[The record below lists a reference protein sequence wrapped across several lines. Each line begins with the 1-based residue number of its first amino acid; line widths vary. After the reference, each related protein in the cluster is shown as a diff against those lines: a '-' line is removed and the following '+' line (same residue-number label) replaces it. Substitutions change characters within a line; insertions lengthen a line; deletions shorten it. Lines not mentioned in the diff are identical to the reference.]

1 MFNRNAR
8 NRLNTMGGIR
18 SLANGGLTQ
27 SRLNPSIN
35 YGGPSLGQVNP
46 LAKTQFQS
54 IGNINQGV
62 LNQLISRN
70 KTLPQIRNELQ
81 QQIKEPFINQFL
93 PDPNVTPKT
102 EGEAFTQ
109 GILTTLFPR
118 FKKSPIS
125 PIDVSKEKMKRL
137 TPFGMQEKAK
147 EALDAG
153 IMTLPSNMLSKDPTK
168 EGPVPFYKDKIFRD
182 LEKTQ
187 DAEQKKIIKADQTDQ
202 TVAEE
207 EKGITGD
214 ITKSDIITDE
224 QKKQEQLDDEK
235 RKQQGQLGDIKDTSK
250 DDINKL
256 INTGT
261 KEEQQAELKQL
272 MQEFSQNAPKYEGM
286 DKGLA
291 IAKIGFAMAAGQS
304 PDALTNIA
312 KALEGGADMF
322 IKDKKERDAF
332 NRQVQLSALQY
343 GLGEIGKKKAFE
355 RQKALS
361 VFNKQFDF
369 EKYVVGP
376 EGFTDEK
383 GNTYS
388 EGQTVDVSKAFIA
401 ANGTPPGLTATSFAK
416 SLLEK
421 QTAYTKA
428 LNKVKENMTV
438 KDISKTDKY
447 IEKYSTAT
455 TGMLEATNG
464 IKLTQG
470 FMLDVVGNKVQGFKP
485 AFQSLWA
492 RASTILGKDPPT
504 SYTDRDTAVADMK
517 KVFQQLIPLTLGK
530 DQSANSISDRDV
542 KFLADAF
549 VTEQVMNGGVGALI
563 AMPKEIL
570 LDKSRKIIERFETA
584 QIQNSSLLNAYDLE
598 AKEFILPSG
607 KSIGTLV
614 AGEKKRLGKD
624 LPTFKAGQKYTRGE
638 DGVIRIT
645 SVKDQ

>member
-8 NRLNTMGGIR
+8 NRLNSMGGIR
-18 SLANGGLTQ
+18 SLANGGLTMGT
-27 SRLNPSIN
+27 NPMT
-35 YGGPSLGQVNP
+35 
-46 LAKTQFQS
+46 KF
-54 IGNINQGV
+54 GNINQGV
-62 LNQLISRN
+62 LNQLISPN
-70 KTLPQIRNELQ
+70 KTVPQIKSELE
-81 QQIKEPFINQFL
+81 QQIKEPFINRFL
-93 PDPNVTPKT
+93 PDTKFVPSQPART

-109 GILTTLFPR
+109 GILGAGQKLLSTIFPK
-118 FKKSPIS
+118 FEKASVSPV
-125 PIDVSKEKMKRL
+125 DVSREKMKRL

-153 IMTLPSNMLSKDPTK
+153 IMTLPSNMLTQDPTK
-168 EGPVPFYKDKIFRD
+168 TFYKDKIVRD
-182 LEKTQ
+182 LEKEIERTREPEGTGDV
-187 DAEQKKIIKADQTDQ
+187 DADEEFAIDDRKKIIKPTEGQQKTIDD
-202 TVAEE
+202 
-207 EKGITGD
+207 
-214 ITKSDIITDE
+214 
-224 QKKQEQLDDEK
+224 QKKVLDDQK
-235 RKQQGQLGDIKDTSK
+235 RKQEGQLGDIKDTSK

-322 IKDKKERDAF
+322 IKDKRERDAF
-332 NRQVQLSALQY
+332 NRQVQLSSLQY

-383 GNTYS
+383 GNTYA
-388 EGQTVDVSKAFIA
+388 EGDEVTISKAFLA
-401 ANGTPPGLTATSFAK
+401 EKGTPPGLTSTTMAK
-416 SLLEK
+416 ALLDK
-421 QTAYTKA
+421 QLAYTKA

-438 KDISKTDKY
+438 KDISKTDKF
-447 IEKYSTAT
+447 IEKYSKAT

-470 FMLDVVGNKVQGFKP
+470 FMLDVVGNKVTGFKP
-485 AFQSLWA
+485 AFQSLWS
-492 RASTILGKDPPT
+492 RASAVLGSDAPK
-504 SYTDRDTAVADMK
+504 SYTDRDVAVADMK
-517 KVFQQLIPLTLGK
+517 KVFQKLIPLTLGR

-542 KFLADAF
+542 AFLADAF
-549 VTEQVMNGGVGALI
+549 VTEQVMKGGVGALV

-570 LDKSRKIIERFETA
+570 LDKSRKIIDRFESA
-584 QIQNSSLLNAYDLE
+584 QIENSSKLNAYDLE

-638 DGVIRIT
+638 DGVIRIS

>member
-8 NRLNTMGGIR
+8 NRLNSMGGIR
-18 SLANGGLTQ
+18 SLANGGLTMGT
-27 SRLNPSIN
+27 NPMT
-35 YGGPSLGQVNP
+35 
-46 LAKTQFQS
+46 KF
-54 IGNINQGV
+54 GNINQGV
-62 LNQLISRN
+62 LNQLISPN
-70 KTLPQIRNELQ
+70 KTVPQIKSELQ
-81 QQIKEPFINQFL
+81 QQIKEPFINRFL
-93 PDPNVTPKT
+93 PDTKFVPSQPPRT

-109 GILTTLFPR
+109 GILGAGQKLLSTILPKFEKAPV
-118 FKKSPIS
+118 SPV
-125 PIDVSKEKMKRL
+125 DVSREKMKRL

-153 IMTLPSNMLSKDPTK
+153 IMTLPSNMLTQDPTK
-168 EGPVPFYKDKIFRD
+168 TFYKDKIVRD
-182 LEKTQ
+182 LEKEIERTREPEGTGGV
-187 DAEQKKIIKADQTDQ
+187 DANEEFAIDDRKKIIKPPVVDQS
-202 TVAEE
+202 VAEE
-207 EKGITGD
+207 ELGITGD
-214 ITKSDIITDE
+214 IKRSDIISDA
-224 QKKQEQLDDEK
+224 QRKQE
-235 RKQQGQLGDIKDTSK
+235 GQLGDIKDTSK

-291 IAKIGFAMAAGQS
+291 IAKIGFAMAAGQD
-304 PDALTNIA
+304 PNALTNIA

-322 IKDKKERDAF
+322 IKDKRERDAF

-383 GNTYS
+383 GNTYT

-421 QTAYTKA
+421 QTAYDKA
-428 LNKVKENMTV
+428 LLKAKENMTV
-438 KDISKTDKY
+438 KDISKTDKF
-447 IEKYSTAT
+447 IEKYSKAT

-470 FMLDVVGNKVQGFKP
+470 FMLDVVGNKVTGFKP
-485 AFQSLWA
+485 AFQSLWS
-492 RASTILGKDPPT
+492 RASAVLGPDAPK
-504 SYTDRDTAVADMK
+504 SYTDRDVAVADMK
-517 KVFQQLIPLTLGK
+517 KVFQKLIPLTLGK

-542 KFLADAF
+542 AFLADAF
-549 VTEQVMNGGVGALI
+549 VTEQVMRGGIGALI
-563 AMPKEIL
+563 TMPKEIL
-570 LDKSRKIIERFETA
+570 LDKSRKIIERFESA
-584 QIQNSSLLNAYDLE
+584 QIENSSKLNAYDLE

-638 DGVIRIT
+638 DGVIRIS

>member
-8 NRLNTMGGIR
+8 NRLNTMGGVA
-18 SLANGGLTQ
+18 SFQNGGLT
-27 SRLNPSIN
+27 RNPA
-35 YGGPSLGQVNP
+35 L
-46 LAKTQFQS
+46 KF
-54 IGNINQGV
+54 GNIPYANNQRYKSGIGA
-62 LNQLISRN
+62 LQYNIMNPELRKQLGIE
-70 KTLPQIRNELQ
+70 KPQT
-81 QQIKEPFINQFL
+81 F
-93 PDPNVTPKT
+93 DPKT
-102 EGEAFTQ
+102 MQRIPRGTETPRPFRPQGLSSILLGEPEKQTAEAQAMLGVGVGSKGVSPGFQRAVT
-109 GILTTLFPR
+109 G
-118 FKKSPIS
+118 SPIGA
-125 PIDVSKEKMKRL
+125 P
-137 TPFGMQEKAK
+137 
-147 EALDAG
+147 
-153 IMTLPSNMLSKDPTK
+153 
-168 EGPVPFYKDKIFRD
+168 
-182 LEKTQ
+182 TQ
-187 DAEQKKIIKADQTDQ
+187 DKLLDIFKGKPDILKDQERMQQGQLGEEEREGTGGVDANEEFAIDNRKKIIKPPVVDQS
-202 TVAEE
+202 VAEKE
-207 EKGITGD
+207 RGIAGE
-214 ITKSDIITDE
+214 ITRSDIISDA
-224 QKKQEQLDDEK
+224 QRRQE
-235 RKQQGQLGDIKDTSK
+235 GQLGDIKDTSK

-322 IKDKKERDAF
+322 IKDKRERDAF

-383 GNTYS
+383 GNTYT

-421 QTAYTKA
+421 QIAYNKA
-428 LNKVKENMTV
+428 LVKAKENMTV
-438 KDISKTDKY
+438 KDISKTDAFIK
-447 IEKYSTAT
+447 KYSTAT

>member
-8 NRLNTMGGIR
+8 NRLNSMGGIR
-18 SLANGGLTQ
+18 SLANGGLTMGT
-27 SRLNPSIN
+27 NPMT
-35 YGGPSLGQVNP
+35 
-46 LAKTQFQS
+46 KF
-54 IGNINQGV
+54 GNINQGV
-62 LNQLISRN
+62 LNQLISPN
-70 KTLPQIRNELQ
+70 KTVPQIKSELQ
-81 QQIKEPFINQFL
+81 QQIKEPFINRFL
-93 PDPNVTPKT
+93 PDTKFVPSQPART

-109 GILTTLFPR
+109 GILGAGQKLLSTILPKFEKAPV
-118 FKKSPIS
+118 SPV
-125 PIDVSKEKMKRL
+125 DVSREKMKRL

-153 IMTLPSNMLSKDPTK
+153 IMTLPSNMLTQDPTK
-168 EGPVPFYKDKIFRD
+168 TFYKDKIVRD
-182 LEKTQ
+182 LEKEIERTREPEGTGDV
-187 DAEQKKIIKADQTDQ
+187 DADEEFAIDDRKKIIKPTEGQQKTIDD
-202 TVAEE
+202 
-207 EKGITGD
+207 
-214 ITKSDIITDE
+214 
-224 QKKQEQLDDEK
+224 QKKVLDDQK
-235 RKQQGQLGDIKDTSK
+235 RKLEGQLGDIKDTSK

-322 IKDKKERDAF
+322 IKDKRERDAF

-383 GNTYS
+383 GNTYA
-388 EGQTVDVSKAFIA
+388 EGDEVTISKAFLA
-401 ANGTPPGLTATSFAK
+401 EKGTPPGLTSTTMAK
-416 SLLEK
+416 ALLDK
-421 QTAYTKA
+421 QLAYTKA

-438 KDISKTDKY
+438 KDISKTDKF
-447 IEKYSTAT
+447 IEKYSKAT

-470 FMLDVVGNKVQGFKP
+470 FMLDVVGNKVTGFKP
-485 AFQSLWA
+485 AFQSLWS
-492 RASTILGKDPPT
+492 RASAVLGSDAPK
-504 SYTDRDTAVADMK
+504 SYTDRDVAVADMK
-517 KVFQQLIPLTLGK
+517 KVFQKLIPLTLGR

-542 KFLADAF
+542 AFLADAF
-549 VTEQVMNGGVGALI
+549 VTEQVMKGGVGALV

-570 LDKSRKIIERFETA
+570 LDKSRKIIDRFESA
-584 QIQNSSLLNAYDLE
+584 QIENSSKLNAYDLE

-638 DGVIRIT
+638 DGVIRIS

>member
-8 NRLNTMGGIR
+8 NRLNSMGGVA
-18 SLANGGLTQ
+18 SFQNGGLT
-27 SRLNPSIN
+27 RNPA
-35 YGGPSLGQVNP
+35 L
-46 LAKTQFQS
+46 KF
-54 IGNINQGV
+54 GNIPYANNQRYTSGIGA
-62 LNQLISRN
+62 LQYNIMNPELRKQLGIE
-70 KTLPQIRNELQ
+70 KPQT
-81 QQIKEPFINQFL
+81 F
-93 PDPNVTPKT
+93 DPKT
-102 EGEAFTQ
+102 MQRIPRGTETPRPFRPQGLSSILLGEPEKQTAEAQAMLGVGVGSKGVSPGFQRAVT
-109 GILTTLFPR
+109 G
-118 FKKSPIS
+118 SPIGA
-125 PIDVSKEKMKRL
+125 PTQDKLLDVFQNISK
-137 TPFGMQEKAK
+137 TTSQ
-147 EALDAG
+147 
-153 IMTLPSNMLSKDPTK
+153 
-168 EGPVPFYKDKIFRD
+168 PFYKDKIVRD
-182 LEKTQ
+182 LEKEIERTREPEGTGGV
-187 DAEQKKIIKADQTDQ
+187 DADEEFAIDNRKKIIKPTEGQQKTIDDQK
-202 TVAEE
+202 V
-207 EKGITGD
+207 
-214 ITKSDIITDE
+214 
-224 QKKQEQLDDEK
+224 LDDQK
-235 RKQQGQLGDIKDTSK
+235 RKQEGQLGDIKDTSK
-250 DDINKL
+250 EDINKL

-322 IKDKKERDAF
+322 IKDKRERDAF
-332 NRQVQLSALQY
+332 NRQVQLSSLQY

-383 GNTYS
+383 GNTYA
-388 EGQTVDVSKAFIA
+388 EGDEVTISKAFLA
-401 ANGTPPGLTATSFAK
+401 EKGTPPGLTSTTMAK
-416 SLLEK
+416 ALLDK
-421 QTAYTKA
+421 QLAYTKA

-438 KDISKTDKY
+438 KDISKTDKF
-447 IEKYSTAT
+447 IEKYSKAT

-470 FMLDVVGNKVQGFKP
+470 FMLDVVGNKVTGFKP
-485 AFQSLWA
+485 AFQSLWS
-492 RASTILGKDPPT
+492 RASAVLGSDAPK
-504 SYTDRDTAVADMK
+504 SYTDRDVAVADMK
-517 KVFQQLIPLTLGK
+517 KVFQKLIPLTLGR

-542 KFLADAF
+542 AFLADAF
-549 VTEQVMNGGVGALI
+549 VTEQVMKGGVGALV

-570 LDKSRKIIERFETA
+570 LDKSRKIIERFESA
-584 QIQNSSLLNAYDLE
+584 QIENSSKLNAYDLE

-638 DGVIRIT
+638 DGVIRIS

>member
-18 SLANGGLTQ
+18 SLANGGLTMGT
-27 SRLNPSIN
+27 NPMT
-35 YGGPSLGQVNP
+35 
-46 LAKTQFQS
+46 KF
-54 IGNINQGV
+54 GNINQGV
-62 LNQLISRN
+62 LNQLISPN
-70 KTLPQIRNELQ
+70 KTVPQIKSELE
-81 QQIKEPFINQFL
+81 QQIKEPFINRFL
-93 PDPNVTPKT
+93 PDTKFVPSQPART

-109 GILTTLFPR
+109 GILGAGQKLLSTIFPK
-118 FKKSPIS
+118 FEKAPVSPV
-125 PIDVSKEKMKRL
+125 DVSREKMKRL

-153 IMTLPSNMLSKDPTK
+153 IMTLPSNMLTQDPTK
-168 EGPVPFYKDKIFRD
+168 TFYKDKIVRD
-182 LEKTQ
+182 LEKEIERTREPEGTGDV
-187 DAEQKKIIKADQTDQ
+187 DADEEFAIDDRKKIIKPTEGQQKTIDD
-202 TVAEE
+202 
-207 EKGITGD
+207 
-214 ITKSDIITDE
+214 
-224 QKKQEQLDDEK
+224 QKKVLDDQK
-235 RKQQGQLGDIKDTSK
+235 RKQEGQLGDIKDTSK
-250 DDINKL
+250 EDINKL

-322 IKDKKERDAF
+322 IKDKRERDAF

-438 KDISKTDKY
+438 KDISKTDKF
-447 IEKYSTAT
+447 IEKYSKAT

-470 FMLDVVGNKVQGFKP
+470 FMLDVVGNKVTGFKP
-485 AFQSLWA
+485 AFQSLWS
-492 RASTILGKDPPT
+492 RASAVLGSDAPK
-504 SYTDRDTAVADMK
+504 SYTDRDVAVADMK
-517 KVFQQLIPLTLGK
+517 KVFQKLIPLTLGR

-570 LDKSRKIIERFETA
+570 LDKSRKIIDRFESA
-584 QIQNSSLLNAYDLE
+584 QIENSSKLNAYDLE

-638 DGVIRIT
+638 DGVIRIS

>member
-8 NRLNTMGGIR
+8 NRLNTMGGVA
-18 SLANGGLTQ
+18 SFQNGGLT
-27 SRLNPSIN
+27 RNPA
-35 YGGPSLGQVNP
+35 L
-46 LAKTQFQS
+46 KF
-54 IGNINQGV
+54 GNIPYANNQRYKSGIGA
-62 LNQLISRN
+62 LQYNIMNPELRKQLGIE
-70 KTLPQIRNELQ
+70 KPQT
-81 QQIKEPFINQFL
+81 F
-93 PDPNVTPKT
+93 DPKT
-102 EGEAFTQ
+102 MQRIPRGTETPRPFRPQGLSSILLGEPEKQTAEAQAMLGVGVGSKGVSPGFQRAVT
-109 GILTTLFPR
+109 G
-118 FKKSPIS
+118 SPIGA
-125 PIDVSKEKMKRL
+125 P
-137 TPFGMQEKAK
+137 
-147 EALDAG
+147 
-153 IMTLPSNMLSKDPTK
+153 
-168 EGPVPFYKDKIFRD
+168 
-182 LEKTQ
+182 TQ
-187 DAEQKKIIKADQTDQ
+187 DKLLDIFKGKPDILKDQERMQQGQLGEEEREGTGGVDANEEFAIDNRKKIIKPPVVDQS
-202 TVAEE
+202 VAEE
-207 EKGITGD
+207 ERGIAGE
-214 ITKSDIITDE
+214 ITRSDIISDA
-224 QKKQEQLDDEK
+224 QRRQE
-235 RKQQGQLGDIKDTSK
+235 GQLGDIKDTSK

-322 IKDKKERDAF
+322 IKDKKDRDAF

-383 GNTYS
+383 GNTYT

-421 QTAYTKA
+421 QIAYNKA
-428 LNKVKENMTV
+428 LVKAKENMTV
-438 KDISKTDKY
+438 KDISKTDAFIK
-447 IEKYSTAT
+447 KYSTAT

>member
-8 NRLNTMGGIR
+8 NRLNTMGGVA
-18 SLANGGLTQ
+18 SFQNGGLT
-27 SRLNPSIN
+27 RNPA
-35 YGGPSLGQVNP
+35 L
-46 LAKTQFQS
+46 KF
-54 IGNINQGV
+54 GNIPYANNQRYKSGIGA
-62 LNQLISRN
+62 LQYNIMNPELRKQLGIE
-70 KTLPQIRNELQ
+70 KPQT
-81 QQIKEPFINQFL
+81 F
-93 PDPNVTPKT
+93 DPKT
-102 EGEAFTQ
+102 MQRIPRGTETPRPFRPQGLSSILLGEPEKQTAEAQAMLGVGVGSKGVSPGFQRAVT
-109 GILTTLFPR
+109 G
-118 FKKSPIS
+118 SPIGA
-125 PIDVSKEKMKRL
+125 P
-137 TPFGMQEKAK
+137 
-147 EALDAG
+147 
-153 IMTLPSNMLSKDPTK
+153 
-168 EGPVPFYKDKIFRD
+168 
-182 LEKTQ
+182 TQ
-187 DAEQKKIIKADQTDQ
+187 DKLLDIFKGKPDILKDQERMQQGQLGEEEREGTGGVDANEEFAIDNRKKIIKPPVVDQS
-202 TVAEE
+202 VAEE
-207 EKGITGD
+207 ERGIAGE
-214 ITKSDIITDE
+214 ITRSDIISDA
-224 QKKQEQLDDEK
+224 QRRQE
-235 RKQQGQLGDIKDTSK
+235 GQLGDIKDTSK

-304 PDALTNIA
+304 PNALTNIA

-322 IKDKKERDAF
+322 IKDKRERDAF

-383 GNTYS
+383 GNTYT

-421 QTAYTKA
+421 QIAYNKA
-428 LNKVKENMTV
+428 LVKAKENMTV
-438 KDISKTDKY
+438 KDISKTDAFIK
-447 IEKYSTAT
+447 KYSTAT

>member
-8 NRLNTMGGIR
+8 NRLNSMGGIR
-18 SLANGGLTQ
+18 SLANGGLTMGT
-27 SRLNPSIN
+27 NPMT
-35 YGGPSLGQVNP
+35 
-46 LAKTQFQS
+46 KF
-54 IGNINQGV
+54 GNIDQGV

-70 KTLPQIRNELQ
+70 KTVPQIKSELQ
-81 QQIKEPFINQFL
+81 QQIKEPFINRFL
-93 PDPNVTPKT
+93 PDTKFVPSQPART

-109 GILTTLFPR
+109 GILGAGQKLLSTIFPK
-118 FKKSPIS
+118 FEKAPVSPV
-125 PIDVSKEKMKRL
+125 DVSREKMKRL

-153 IMTLPSNMLSKDPTK
+153 IMTLPSNMLTQDPTK
-168 EGPVPFYKDKIFRD
+168 TFYKDKIVRD
-182 LEKTQ
+182 LEKEIERTREPEGTGDV
-187 DAEQKKIIKADQTDQ
+187 DADEEFAIDNRKKIIKPTEGQQKRIDDQK
-202 TVAEE
+202 V
-207 EKGITGD
+207 
-214 ITKSDIITDE
+214 
-224 QKKQEQLDDEK
+224 LDDQK
-235 RKQQGQLGDIKDTSK
+235 RKQEGQLGDIKDTSK
-250 DDINKL
+250 EDINKL

-322 IKDKKERDAF
+322 IKDKRERDAF
-332 NRQVQLSALQY
+332 NRQVQLSSLQY

-383 GNTYS
+383 GNTYA
-388 EGQTVDVSKAFIA
+388 EGDEVTISKAFLA
-401 ANGTPPGLTATSFAK
+401 EKGTPPGLTSTTMAK
-416 SLLEK
+416 ALLDK
-421 QTAYTKA
+421 QLAYTKA

-438 KDISKTDKY
+438 KDISKTDKF
-447 IEKYSTAT
+447 IEKYSKAT

-470 FMLDVVGNKVQGFKP
+470 FMLDVVGNKVTGFKP
-485 AFQSLWA
+485 AFQSLWS
-492 RASTILGKDPPT
+492 RASAVLGSDAPK
-504 SYTDRDTAVADMK
+504 SYTDRDVAVADMK
-517 KVFQQLIPLTLGK
+517 KVFQKLIPLTLGR

-542 KFLADAF
+542 AFLADAF
-549 VTEQVMNGGVGALI
+549 VTEQVMKGGVGALV

-570 LDKSRKIIERFETA
+570 LDKSRKIIERFESA
-584 QIQNSSLLNAYDLE
+584 QIENSSKLNAYDLE

-638 DGVIRIT
+638 DGVIRIS

>member
-8 NRLNTMGGIR
+8 NRLNSMGGIR
-18 SLANGGLTQ
+18 SLANGGLTMGT
-27 SRLNPSIN
+27 NPMT
-35 YGGPSLGQVNP
+35 
-46 LAKTQFQS
+46 KF
-54 IGNINQGV
+54 GNINQGV
-62 LNQLISRN
+62 LNQLISPN
-70 KTLPQIRNELQ
+70 KTVPQIKSELE
-81 QQIKEPFINQFL
+81 QQIKEPFINRFL
-93 PDPNVTPKT
+93 PDTKFVPSQPART

-109 GILTTLFPR
+109 GILGAGQKLLSTIFPK
-118 FKKSPIS
+118 FEKASVSPV
-125 PIDVSKEKMKRL
+125 DVSREKMKRL

-153 IMTLPSNMLSKDPTK
+153 IMTLPSNMLTQDPTK
-168 EGPVPFYKDKIFRD
+168 TFYKDKIVRD
-182 LEKTQ
+182 LEKEIERTREPEGTGDV
-187 DAEQKKIIKADQTDQ
+187 DADEEFAIDDRKKIIKPTEGQQKTIDD
-202 TVAEE
+202 
-207 EKGITGD
+207 
-214 ITKSDIITDE
+214 
-224 QKKQEQLDDEK
+224 QKKVLDDQK
-235 RKQQGQLGDIKDTSK
+235 RKQEGQLGDIKDTSK

-322 IKDKKERDAF
+322 IKDKRERDAF

-383 GNTYS
+383 GNTYA
-388 EGQTVDVSKAFIA
+388 EGDEVTISKAFLA
-401 ANGTPPGLTATSFAK
+401 EKGTPPGLTSTTMAK
-416 SLLEK
+416 ALLDK
-421 QTAYTKA
+421 QLAYTKA

-438 KDISKTDKY
+438 KDISKTDKF
-447 IEKYSTAT
+447 IEKYSKAT

-470 FMLDVVGNKVQGFKP
+470 FMLDVVGNKVTGFKP
-485 AFQSLWA
+485 AFQSLWS
-492 RASTILGKDPPT
+492 RASAVLGSDAPK
-504 SYTDRDTAVADMK
+504 SYTDRDVAVADMK
-517 KVFQQLIPLTLGK
+517 KVFQKLIPLTLGR

-542 KFLADAF
+542 AFLADAF
-549 VTEQVMNGGVGALI
+549 VTEQVMKGGVGALV

-570 LDKSRKIIERFETA
+570 LDKSRKIIERFESA
-584 QIQNSSLLNAYDLE
+584 QIENSSKLNAYDLE

-638 DGVIRIT
+638 DGVIRIS

>member
-8 NRLNTMGGIR
+8 NRLNTMGGVA
-18 SLANGGLTQ
+18 SFQNGGLT
-27 SRLNPSIN
+27 RNPA
-35 YGGPSLGQVNP
+35 L
-46 LAKTQFQS
+46 KF
-54 IGNINQGV
+54 GNIPYANNQRYTSGIGA
-62 LNQLISRN
+62 LQYNIMNPELRKQLGIE
-70 KTLPQIRNELQ
+70 KPQT
-81 QQIKEPFINQFL
+81 F
-93 PDPNVTPKT
+93 DPKT
-102 EGEAFTQ
+102 MQRIPRGTETPRPFRPQGLSSILLGEPEKQTAEAQAMLGVGVGSKGVSPGFQRAVT
-109 GILTTLFPR
+109 G
-118 FKKSPIS
+118 SPIGA
-125 PIDVSKEKMKRL
+125 PTQDKLLDVFQNISK
-137 TPFGMQEKAK
+137 TTSQ
-147 EALDAG
+147 
-153 IMTLPSNMLSKDPTK
+153 
-168 EGPVPFYKDKIFRD
+168 PFYKDKIVRD
-182 LEKTQ
+182 LEKEIERTREEEGAGGV
-187 DAEQKKIIKADQTDQ
+187 DANEEFAIDNRKKIIKPPVVDQS
-202 TVAEE
+202 VAEE

-214 ITKSDIITDE
+214 I
-224 QKKQEQLDDEK
+224 K
-235 RKQQGQLGDIKDTSK
+235 RKQEGQLGDIKDTSK

-332 NRQVQLSALQY
+332 NRQVQLSSLQY

-383 GNTYS
+383 GNTYA
-388 EGQTVDVSKAFIA
+388 EGDEVTISKAFLA
-401 ANGTPPGLTATSFAK
+401 EKGTPPGLTSTTMAK
-416 SLLEK
+416 ALLDK
-421 QTAYTKA
+421 QLAYTKA

-447 IEKYSTAT
+447 IEKYSKAT

-470 FMLDVVGNKVQGFKP
+470 FMLDVVGNKVTGFKP

-492 RASTILGKDPPT
+492 RASSVLGSDPPT
-504 SYTDRDTAVADMK
+504 SYTDRDVAVADMK
-517 KVFQQLIPLTLGK
+517 KVFQKLIPLTLGR

-542 KFLADAF
+542 AFLADAF
-549 VTEQVMNGGVGALI
+549 VTEQVMKGGVGALV

-570 LDKSRKIIERFETA
+570 LDKSRKIIERFESA
-584 QIQNSSLLNAYDLE
+584 QIENSSKLNAYDLE

-638 DGVIRIT
+638 DGVIRIS

>member
-8 NRLNTMGGIR
+8 NRLNTMGGVA
-18 SLANGGLTQ
+18 SFQNGGLT
-27 SRLNPSIN
+27 RNPA
-35 YGGPSLGQVNP
+35 L
-46 LAKTQFQS
+46 KF
-54 IGNINQGV
+54 GNIPYANNQRYKSGIGA
-62 LNQLISRN
+62 LQYNIMNPELRKQLGIE
-70 KTLPQIRNELQ
+70 KPQT
-81 QQIKEPFINQFL
+81 F
-93 PDPNVTPKT
+93 DPKT
-102 EGEAFTQ
+102 MQRIPRGTETPRPFRPQGLSSILLGEPEKQTAEAQAMLGVGVGSKGVSPGFQRAVT
-109 GILTTLFPR
+109 G
-118 FKKSPIS
+118 SPIGA
-125 PIDVSKEKMKRL
+125 P
-137 TPFGMQEKAK
+137 
-147 EALDAG
+147 
-153 IMTLPSNMLSKDPTK
+153 
-168 EGPVPFYKDKIFRD
+168 
-182 LEKTQ
+182 TQ
-187 DAEQKKIIKADQTDQ
+187 DKLLDIFKGKPDILKDQERMQQGQLGEEEREGTGGVDANEEFAIDNRKKIIKPPVVDQS
-202 TVAEE
+202 VAEE
-207 EKGITGD
+207 ERGIAGE
-214 ITKSDIITDE
+214 ITRSDIISDA
-224 QKKQEQLDDEK
+224 QRRQE
-235 RKQQGQLGDIKDTSK
+235 GQLGDIKDTSK

-322 IKDKKERDAF
+322 IKDKRERDAF

-383 GNTYS
+383 GNTYT

-421 QTAYTKA
+421 QIAYNKA
-428 LNKVKENMTV
+428 LVKAKENMTV
-438 KDISKTDKY
+438 KDISKTDAFIK
-447 IEKYSTAT
+447 KYSTAT

>member
-8 NRLNTMGGIR
+8 NRLNSMGGVA
-18 SLANGGLTQ
+18 SFSNGGLT
-27 SRLNPSIN
+27 RNPA
-35 YGGPSLGQVNP
+35 L
-46 LAKTQFQS
+46 KF
-54 IGNINQGV
+54 GNIPYANNQRYTSGIGA
-62 LNQLISRN
+62 LQYNIMNPQLRKQLGIE
-70 KTLPQIRNELQ
+70 KPQT
-81 QQIKEPFINQFL
+81 F
-93 PDPNVTPKT
+93 DPKT
-102 EGEAFTQ
+102 MQRIPRGTETPRPFRPQGLSSILLGEPEKQTAEAQAMLGVGLGSKGVSPGFQRAVT
-109 GILTTLFPR
+109 G
-118 FKKSPIS
+118 SPIGA
-125 PIDVSKEKMKRL
+125 PTQDKLLDVFQNISK
-137 TPFGMQEKAK
+137 TTSQ
-147 EALDAG
+147 
-153 IMTLPSNMLSKDPTK
+153 
-168 EGPVPFYKDKIFRD
+168 PFYKDKIVRD
-182 LEKTQ
+182 LEKEIERTREEEGAGGV
-187 DAEQKKIIKADQTDQ
+187 DANEEFAIDNRKKIIKPPVVDQS
-202 TVAEE
+202 VAEE

-214 ITKSDIITDE
+214 I
-224 QKKQEQLDDEK
+224 K
-235 RKQQGQLGDIKDTSK
+235 RKQEGQLGDIKDTSK
-250 DDINKL
+250 EDINKL

-322 IKDKKERDAF
+322 IKDKRERDAF
-332 NRQVQLSALQY
+332 NRQVQLSSLQY

-383 GNTYS
+383 GNTYT

-421 QTAYTKA
+421 QTAYDKA
-428 LNKVKENMTV
+428 LLKAKENMTV
-438 KDISKTDKY
+438 KDISKTDKF
-447 IEKYSTAT
+447 IEKYSKAT

-470 FMLDVVGNKVQGFKP
+470 FMLDVVGNKVTGFKP
-485 AFQSLWA
+485 AFQSLWS
-492 RASTILGKDPPT
+492 RASAVLGPDAPK
-504 SYTDRDTAVADMK
+504 SYTDRDVAVADMK
-517 KVFQQLIPLTLGK
+517 KVFQKLIPLTLGK

-542 KFLADAF
+542 AFLADAF
-549 VTEQVMNGGVGALI
+549 VTEQVMRGGVGALI

-570 LDKSRKIIERFETA
+570 LDKSRKIIERFESA
-584 QIQNSSLLNAYDLE
+584 QIENAAKLNAYDIE

-638 DGVIRIT
+638 DGVIRIS

>member
-8 NRLNTMGGIR
+8 NRLNSMGGIR
-18 SLANGGLTQ
+18 SLANGGLTMGT
-27 SRLNPSIN
+27 NPMT
-35 YGGPSLGQVNP
+35 
-46 LAKTQFQS
+46 KF
-54 IGNINQGV
+54 GNIDQGV

-70 KTLPQIRNELQ
+70 KTVPQIKSELQ
-81 QQIKEPFINQFL
+81 QQIKEPFINRFL
-93 PDPNVTPKT
+93 PDSKFVPSQPART

-109 GILTTLFPR
+109 GILGAGQKLLSTILPKFEKAPV
-118 FKKSPIS
+118 SPV
-125 PIDVSKEKMKRL
+125 DVSREKMKRL

-153 IMTLPSNMLSKDPTK
+153 IMTLPSNMLTQDPTK
-168 EGPVPFYKDKIFRD
+168 TFYKDKIVRD
-182 LEKTQ
+182 LEKEIERTREPEGTGDV
-187 DAEQKKIIKADQTDQ
+187 DADEEFAIDDRKKIIKPTEGQQKTIDD
-202 TVAEE
+202 
-207 EKGITGD
+207 
-214 ITKSDIITDE
+214 
-224 QKKQEQLDDEK
+224 QKKVLDDQK
-235 RKQQGQLGDIKDTSK
+235 RKQEGQLGDIKDTSK

-322 IKDKKERDAF
+322 IKDKRERDAF
-332 NRQVQLSALQY
+332 NRQVQLSSLQY

-383 GNTYS
+383 GNTYA
-388 EGQTVDVSKAFIA
+388 EGDEVTISKAFLA
-401 ANGTPPGLTATSFAK
+401 EKGTPPGLTSTTMAK
-416 SLLEK
+416 ALLDK
-421 QTAYTKA
+421 QLAYTKA

-438 KDISKTDKY
+438 KDISKTDKF
-447 IEKYSTAT
+447 IEKYSKAT

-470 FMLDVVGNKVQGFKP
+470 FMLDVVGNKVTGFKP
-485 AFQSLWA
+485 AFQSLWS
-492 RASTILGKDPPT
+492 RASAVLGSDAPK
-504 SYTDRDTAVADMK
+504 SYTDRDVAVADMK
-517 KVFQQLIPLTLGK
+517 KVFQKLIPLTLGR

-542 KFLADAF
+542 AFLADAF
-549 VTEQVMNGGVGALI
+549 VTEQVMKGGVGALV

-570 LDKSRKIIERFETA
+570 LDKSRKIIDRFESA
-584 QIQNSSLLNAYDLE
+584 QIENSSKLNAYDLE

-638 DGVIRIT
+638 DGVIRIS

>member
-8 NRLNTMGGIR
+8 NRLNTMGGVA
-18 SLANGGLTQ
+18 SFQNGGLT
-27 SRLNPSIN
+27 RNPA
-35 YGGPSLGQVNP
+35 L
-46 LAKTQFQS
+46 KF
-54 IGNINQGV
+54 GNIPYANNQRYKSGIGA
-62 LNQLISRN
+62 LQYNIMNPELRKQLGIER
-70 KTLPQIRNELQ
+70 PQT
-81 QQIKEPFINQFL
+81 F
-93 PDPNVTPKT
+93 DPKT
-102 EGEAFTQ
+102 MQRIPRGTETPRPFRPQGLSSILLGEPEKQTAEAQAMLGVGVGSKGVSPGFQRAVT
-109 GILTTLFPR
+109 G
-118 FKKSPIS
+118 SPIGA
-125 PIDVSKEKMKRL
+125 PTQDKLLDVFQNISK
-137 TPFGMQEKAK
+137 TTSQ
-147 EALDAG
+147 
-153 IMTLPSNMLSKDPTK
+153 
-168 EGPVPFYKDKIFRD
+168 PFYKDKIVRD
-182 LEKTQ
+182 LEKEIERTREPEGTGGV
-187 DAEQKKIIKADQTDQ
+187 DANEEFAIDDRKKIIKPPVIKPPVVDQS
-202 TVAEE
+202 VAEE

-214 ITKSDIITDE
+214 IKRSDIISDE
-224 QKKQEQLDDEK
+224 
-235 RKQQGQLGDIKDTSK
+235 LGDIKDTSK

-421 QTAYTKA
+421 QIAYNKA
-428 LNKVKENMTV
+428 LVKAKENMTV
-438 KDISKTDKY
+438 KDISKTDAFIK
-447 IEKYSTAT
+447 KYSTAT